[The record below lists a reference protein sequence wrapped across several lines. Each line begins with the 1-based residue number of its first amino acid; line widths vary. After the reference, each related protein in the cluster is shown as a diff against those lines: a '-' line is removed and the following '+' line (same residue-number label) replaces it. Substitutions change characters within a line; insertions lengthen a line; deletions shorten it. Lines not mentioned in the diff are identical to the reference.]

1 MEVNIMGK
9 INMNKAKETTINSAE
24 IEELTEVKPAEAPIE
39 STESTDNTN
48 TSHEDTNE
56 IEQEKGEETKPEP
69 NSTVIVRYIGGGV
82 WIDEKGNYWANED
95 KSDNILHERQYSKA
109 EYESR
114 EDIQFMVSYGA
125 MKIITVGK

>member
-1 MEVNIMGK
+1 MGK
-9 INMNKAKETTINSAE
+9 INMKAKEATINPTE

-39 STESTDNTN
+39 SAESIDDVN

-56 IEQEKGEETKPEP
+56 TKQEKGEEAKPEP
-69 NSTVIVRYIGGGV
+69 NGTVIVRYIGGGI

-95 KSDNILHERQYSKA
+95 KSNNILHERQYSKA

-125 MKIITVGK
+125 MKIVTVGK